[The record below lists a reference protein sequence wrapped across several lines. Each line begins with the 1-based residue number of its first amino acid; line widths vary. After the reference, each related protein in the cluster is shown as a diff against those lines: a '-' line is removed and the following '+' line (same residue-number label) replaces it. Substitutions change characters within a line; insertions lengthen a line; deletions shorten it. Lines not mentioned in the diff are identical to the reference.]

1 MKGKREWNL
10 DHAYL
15 AVMCV
20 SLICCLT
27 LLGSVVLD
35 RPLTARTEDHVPV
48 LRLEQEGEHG
58 SLPAAETEQPGE
70 ELRET
75 ALPQSGVLLTG
86 ARLQTLLEE
95 ALPEDFPAE
104 RIGVELE
111 DGLLELEMAV
121 RRQTLIAYLK
131 QRGARF
137 SLAQSLALKLLPSQ
151 LQAKATFAVAADEA
165 GLHFTPLSLQAGEK
179 SIALSGLPQDVFGA
193 VDQAANSALAG
204 RDIRFSS
211 AQWTEEGLLLQ

>member
-20 SLICCLT
+20 SLVCCLT

-35 RPLTARTEDHVPV
+35 RPLAAQTEDHVPV
-48 LRLEQEGEHG
+48 LRLEQQAEHKI
-58 SLPAAETEQPGE
+58 LTAAEPDLSGE
-70 ELRET
+70 TAQET
-75 ALPQSGVLLTG
+75 ALPQSGVVLTG
-86 ARLQTLLEE
+86 QRLQTLLEE

-104 RIGVELE
+104 SIGVELE

-151 LQAKATFAVAADEA
+151 LQAKTTFAVAADEA

-193 VDQAANSALAG
+193 VDQAANSALAS
-204 RDIRFSS
+204 RNISFSS
-211 AQWTEEGLLLQ
+211 AQWTEEGLMLE

>member
-35 RPLTARTEDHVPV
+35 RPLTAQTEDHVPV
-48 LRLEQEGEHG
+48 LRLEQEEHEI
-58 SLPAAETEQPGE
+58 LTAAEPDLSGE
-70 ELRET
+70 TAQET
-75 ALPQSGVLLTG
+75 ALPQSGVVLTG
-86 ARLQTLLEE
+86 QRLQTLLEE
-95 ALPEDFPAE
+95 ALPADFPAE
-104 RIGVELE
+104 SIGVELE
-111 DGLLELEMAV
+111 NGLLELEMAV

-165 GLHFTPLSLQAGEK
+165 GLHFTPLSLQAGDK

-211 AQWTEEGLLLQ
+211 AQWTEEGLMLK

>member
-1 MKGKREWNL
+1 
-10 DHAYL
+10 
-15 AVMCV
+15 
-20 SLICCLT
+20 
-27 LLGSVVLD
+27 
-35 RPLTARTEDHVPV
+35 
-48 LRLEQEGEHG
+48 
-58 SLPAAETEQPGE
+58 
-70 ELRET
+70 
-75 ALPQSGVLLTG
+75 
-86 ARLQTLLEE
+86 
-95 ALPEDFPAE
+95 
-104 RIGVELE
+104 
-111 DGLLELEMAV
+111 MAV

>member
-20 SLICCLT
+20 SLVCCLT

-35 RPLTARTEDHVPV
+35 RPLAAQTEDHVPV
-48 LRLEQEGEHG
+48 LRLEQQAEHKI
-58 SLPAAETEQPGE
+58 LTAAEPDLSGE
-70 ELRET
+70 TAQET
-75 ALPQSGVLLTG
+75 ALPQSGVVLTG
-86 ARLQTLLEE
+86 QRLQTLLEE

-104 RIGVELE
+104 SIGVELE

-165 GLHFTPLSLQAGEK
+165 GLHFTPLSLQTGEK

-193 VDQAANSALAG
+193 VDQAANSALAS
-204 RDIRFSS
+204 RNISFSS
-211 AQWTEEGLLLQ
+211 AQWTEEGLMLE